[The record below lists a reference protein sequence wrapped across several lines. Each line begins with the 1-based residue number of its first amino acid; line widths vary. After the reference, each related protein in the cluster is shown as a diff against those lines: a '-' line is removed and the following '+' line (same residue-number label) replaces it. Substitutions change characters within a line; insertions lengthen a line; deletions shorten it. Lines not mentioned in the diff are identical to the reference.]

1 MRRLLISLT
10 FVILILLAAVWLIQH
25 PGYVAIIWLG
35 YKIDLPI
42 AILFM
47 GLLVSGGCLLFLD
60 RIWRYLRRLPTDML
74 GGWSASRRS
83 QGYQAVTK
91 SLVAISAGDL
101 VEATEMI
108 QQSEKKLGD
117 DYPLTKLV
125 RAQIGLAAKDEAV
138 SSEAYALLAEN
149 PETAFLGL
157 RGLTEFA
164 LQSQDIEQATRFAEQ
179 ALVLRPGSEWAMKTC
194 LRLRAYLQQWELA
207 HGLLKQMQKK
217 QILSA
222 ASAQRQKAFLLYL
235 ESRQLAQDGVLETAR
250 KKAKLCY
257 DTCPEFV
264 YGLKQYMALL
274 AQTGQTQRIS
284 KLLEKHWCQ
293 FPHQICYD
301 LMKEYH
307 QDRSEGELL
316 AHLQSLKQKM
326 TAHILSAPKN
336 HIIVLLV
343 DAQAGLAAHD
353 SEITRAA
360 LQKLRDY
367 YHYETAQTLKLWA
380 LLVRLETGQQPELS
394 PEGASV
400 LTNETGSEDVT
411 RPLALSVQTSYDY
424 LIRSIDQLDQSNW
437 HCHTCHQVQSNWQVF
452 CDHCHDFDSLSQ
464 LDQPSPLADLQA
476 VEPDKIQ
483 EE

>member
-1 MRRLLISLT
+1 MRRLLISLA
-10 FVILILLAAVWLIQH
+10 FVTLILLAAIWLIQH

-42 AILFM
+42 ALLLM
-47 GLLVSGGCLLFLD
+47 GLVISGGCLLFLD
-60 RIWRYLRRLPTDML
+60 RIWRYVRRLPADML

-125 RAQIGLAAKDEAV
+125 RAQIGLAAKDETV

-149 PETAFLGL
+149 PETAFIGL
-157 RGLTEFA
+157 RGLSEFA

-179 ALVLRPGSEWAMKTC
+179 ALVLRPGSDWAMKTC
-194 LRLRAYLQQWELA
+194 LRLRAYSQQWELA
-207 HGLLKQMQKK
+207 QGLLKQMQKK
-217 QILSA
+217 QILSIKE
-222 ASAQRQKAFLLYL
+222 AQRQKAFLLYL
-235 ESRQLAQDGVLETAR
+235 ESRQLAKDGVLETAR

-257 DTCPEFV
+257 ETCPEFV
-264 YGLKQYMALL
+264 YGLKQYISLL
-274 AQTGQTQRIS
+274 AQTGQAQRIA
-284 KLLEKHWCQ
+284 KILEKHWCQ
-293 FPHQICYD
+293 YPHQICYQ
-301 LMKEYH
+301 LMLAYR
-307 QDRSEGELL
+307 QDNSARDFLTYLL
-316 AHLQSLKQKM
+316 GLKQKM
-326 TAHILSAPKN
+326 TAHVLAAPKN

-343 DAQAGLAAHD
+343 DAQAGLAAND
-353 SEITRAA
+353 SDITRAA

-380 LLVRLETGQQPELS
+380 LLVRLETGQQSEVSL
-394 PEGASV
+394 EGATV
-400 LTNETGSEDVT
+400 LTNETASEDVMP
-411 RPLALSVQTSYDY
+411 PLALSVQTSYDY
-424 LIRSIDQLDQSNW
+424 LIRAIDQLDQSYW
-437 HCHTCHQVQSNWQVF
+437 HCGTCHQVQSDWQVF

-476 VEPDKIQ
+476 VEPEKIQ
-483 EE
+483 KV